1 MSPGTTMER
10 VYLDLKA
17 RILSGAYPP
26 GTRLEPVHLAKSL
39 ASSATPVRDALY
51 RLSGERIIESWH
63 QEGFRQPL
71 LNEADLVDL
80 YGWAGALLAMAL
92 KGRSPRPD
100 LPGGLIDLATHDS
113 YPAAIE
119 SLFRTIAIGSSNGE
133 LRAAIVNIVERSMT
147 IRTLEVRVDGTAAH
161 ALTAMAD
168 DYRFGRWSAL
178 RSKITRFHRRR
189 AHYAGRVVAEI
200 RQRSEP
206 LENIRRI

>member
-1 MSPGTTMER
+1 MER

-17 RILSGAYPP
+17 RILAGTYPP
-26 GTRLEPVHLAKSL
+26 GTRLEAAQLAKSL

-71 LNEADLVDL
+71 LSEADLVDL
-80 YGWAGALLAMAL
+80 YWWTGALLLLAL
-92 KGRSPRPD
+92 KGRTPRSD
-100 LPGGLIDLATHDS
+100 LPGGLVDLATHPS
-113 YPAAIE
+113 YPEGIE

-133 LRAAIVNIVERSMT
+133 LRASIINCVERSMT
-147 IRTLEVRVDGTAAH
+147 IRTLEARVDGVASD
-161 ALTAMAD
+161 ALTSMAD

-189 AHYAGRVVAEI
+189 ASHAGRVAAEI
-200 RQRSEP
+200 RRRSEP
-206 LENIRRI
+206 LDNIRRI

>member
-17 RILSGAYPP
+17 RILSGTYPP

-100 LPGGLIDLATHDS
+100 LPG
-113 YPAAIE
+113 
-119 SLFRTIAIGSSNGE
+119 
-133 LRAAIVNIVERSMT
+133 
-147 IRTLEVRVDGTAAH
+147 
-161 ALTAMAD
+161 
-168 DYRFGRWSAL
+168 
-178 RSKITRFHRRR
+178 
-189 AHYAGRVVAEI
+189 
-200 RQRSEP
+200 
-206 LENIRRI
+206 

>member
-1 MSPGTTMER
+1 MSPGATMER

-26 GTRLEPVHLAKSL
+26 GMRLEPVHLAKSL

-80 YGWAGALLAMAL
+80 YGWAGALLSLAL

-100 LPGGLIDLATHDS
+100 LPGGLVDLGAHDS
-113 YPAAIE
+113 YPDAIE
-119 SLFRTIAIGSSNGE
+119 NLFRTISIGSSNGE
-133 LRAAIVNIVERSMT
+133 LRAAIVNVVERSMT
-147 IRTLEVRVDGTAAH
+147 IRALEARVDPCARDALAA
-161 ALTAMAD
+161 MEE

-189 AHYAGRVVAEI
+189 ASFAGRVAAEI
-200 RQRSEP
+200 RRRSEP
-206 LENIRRI
+206 LR

>member
-1 MSPGTTMER
+1 MSPGATMER

-26 GTRLEPVHLAKSL
+26 GTRLEAAQLSRTL

-71 LNEADLVDL
+71 LGEADLVDL
-80 YGWAGALLAMAL
+80 YGWAGALLSMAL

-100 LPGGLIDLATHDS
+100 LPGGLIELAAHDS
-113 YPAAIE
+113 YPEAIE
-119 SLFRTIAIGSSNGE
+119 SLFRTIATGSSNGE
-133 LRAAIVNIVERSMT
+133 LRAAIVNMVERSMT
-147 IRTLEVRVDGTAAH
+147 IRSLEVRVDADAGE
-161 ALTAMAD
+161 ALKAMAE

-189 AHYAGRVVAEI
+189 AGFAGRVAAEI
-200 RQRSEP
+200 RKRSEP
-206 LENIRRI
+206 LR